1 MCVSLRYL
9 LFAAAPY
16 ETIGFKLP
24 AEEIDK
30 SKDKFFSN
38 WDKAKLVFTVRARGS
53 PLVPASATLTASHST
68 TTTLLSLQ
76 LQIHFA
82 LKEDQKRNKEPAKPP
97 KQATTHVVRY

>member
-1 MCVSLRYL
+1 M

-38 WDKAKLVFTVRARGS
+38 WDKAKLVFTVRAGCFFGLGLV
-53 PLVPASATLTASHST
+53 PLVFQHQPRS
-68 TTTLLSLQ
+68 
-76 LQIHFA
+76 
-82 LKEDQKRNKEPAKPP
+82 PP
-97 KQATTHVVRY
+97 HTF